1 METKAVS
8 RYVRIAPRK
17 ARIVVDLVRGKS
29 VPQAREILA
38 FCERAAAETVVK
50 TLNSAVANAEHN
62 NHLRGDNLVV
72 KAVSYTHLDVYKRQL
87 QHLGGLLGDVCGA
100 GEALRGERD
109 FDLPFAGAGDAGDE
123 ARVRE
128 ARERSREGGGV

>member
-1 METKAVS
+1 M
-8 RYVRIAPRK
+8 
-17 ARIVVDLVRGKS
+17 
-29 VPQAREILA
+29 
-38 FCERAAAETVVK
+38 
-50 TLNSAVANAEHN
+50 VANAHGAAKTVPE
-62 NHLRGDNLVV
+62 
-72 KAVSYTHLDVYKRQL
+72 QCL

>member
-38 FCERAAAETVVK
+38 FCERAAAETVAK
-50 TLNSAVANAEHN
+50 TLNFAATTWWS
-62 NHLRGDNLVV
+62 RPPTST
-72 KAVSYTHLDVYKRQL
+72 KAR
-87 QHLGGLLGDVCGA
+87 
-100 GEALRGERD
+100 
-109 FDLPFAGAGDAGDE
+109 P
-123 ARVRE
+123 
-128 ARERSREGGGV
+128 

>member
-38 FCERAAAETVVK
+38 FCERAAAETVAK
-50 TLNSAVANAEHN
+50 TLNSAVANAATTWWS
-62 NHLRGDNLVV
+62 RPPTST
-72 KAVSYTHLDVYKRQL
+72 KAR
-87 QHLGGLLGDVCGA
+87 
-100 GEALRGERD
+100 
-109 FDLPFAGAGDAGDE
+109 P
-123 ARVRE
+123 
-128 ARERSREGGGV
+128 